1 MSTTT
6 GRAKRPRSLVAAPP
20 EPELRRLLGRR
31 YTLFEKVA
39 HPRPG
44 VSGEWRC
51 YKKGASPLLKIL
63 DGKRTLY
70 YVRPDTDSVH
80 VSFLISRKAKDAAL
94 AGRIRPRVRAALQ
107 AAQEFPEGLAVRMEL
122 HRLAEIADVEAL
134 LAVKLAPT

>member
-1 MSTTT
+1 M
-6 GRAKRPRSLVAAPP
+6 AAPP

-31 YTLFEKVA
+31 YPLFEKVA

-51 YKKGASPLLKIL
+51 YKKGASLLLKVI

-70 YVRPDTDSVH
+70 YVRPDTDSVQ

-94 AGRIRPRVRAALQ
+94 AGRIPRRIRTALQ
-107 AAQEFPEGLAVRMEL
+107 SAQQFPEGLAVRLEL
-122 HRLAEIADVEAL
+122 HRLAEVADVEAL
-134 LAVKLAPT
+134 LKVKLAPV